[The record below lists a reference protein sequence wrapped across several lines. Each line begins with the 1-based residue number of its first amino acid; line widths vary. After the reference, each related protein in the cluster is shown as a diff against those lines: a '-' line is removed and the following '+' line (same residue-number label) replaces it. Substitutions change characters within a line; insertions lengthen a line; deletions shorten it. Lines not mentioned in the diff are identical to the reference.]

1 MSGYALVSI
10 IHSEESVIFLKLYLC
25 LALLSVLY
33 TMCISSNMSQL
44 VGLGGLEPPTSRLSG
59 VCSNQLSYE
68 PISSARGRRLSRLP
82 LSPFCAMQSFHFT
95 QLRVHSALWFRKLCA
110 RLVCRFNRLVEMN
123 GIEPMTPCLQSRCSP
138 SWATPPYSIEHEAS
152 LRWCGFLHSLEVPFQ
167 GLQN

>member
-59 VCSNQLSYE
+59 VRSNHLSYAPKLKTWYKE
-68 PISSARGRRLSRLP
+68 QSSKRVTRIELATTAWKAVVLP
-82 LSPFCAMQSFHFT
+82 LNYT
-95 QLRVHSALWFRKLCA
+95 R
-110 RLVCRFNRLVEMN
+110 
-123 GIEPMTPCLQSRCSP
+123 
-138 SWATPPYSIEHEAS
+138 
-152 LRWCGFLHSLEVPFQ
+152 
-167 GLQN
+167 